1 VPPPCGEV
9 GAPSFSWGE
18 LIPGAQ
24 HFTQRAMSTR
34 LAKRLDVVQPSAT
47 LAVSARAAALK
58 AQGKTIYAFGVGEP
72 DFDTP
77 EHIRDAA
84 KLSLDKGA
92 TRYTAVSGT
101 PELKKAIAED
111 SQRRRGV
118 PCDPSQIVVG
128 VGAKHVLFNLAIAL
142 YEPGDEVIIPAPYW
156 VSYPEQVRL
165 VGAEAVIVET
175 TEESGFRLT
184 PQQLEKALTP
194 KTKAVILCTPSNPT
208 GSAYPESEIKAIC
221 EVMAKHDAWL
231 IVDEIYASL
240 VYDNY
245 KPVSALTVSSAKDKV
260 IVVDGVSKTYAMT
273 GWRIGW
279 SITPPHVA
287 KVIDMVQSQSTTNAA
302 AVAQAAAVAALTGT
316 QAPVE
321 AMRKRFEARRD
332 LTVDRLNAIPG
343 VKCRKPEGAFYAFA
357 DFRGLLGLPWAKAK
371 TGKLADDMDIAT
383 FLIEEAGCA
392 AVPGSAFGAPGYMRF
407 SYATSEDNIEK
418 GLAAAKAAVER
429 ARGA

>member
-1 VPPPCGEV
+1 MP
-9 GAPSFSWGE
+9 
-18 LIPGAQ
+18 
-24 HFTQRAMSTR
+24 TR

-47 LAVSARAAALK
+47 LAVSAKAAALK

-77 EHIRDAA
+77 AHVRDAA
-84 KLSLDKGA
+84 KYALDKGQ

-101 PELKKAIAED
+101 PELRKAIAED
-111 SQRRRGV
+111 SQKRRSV
-118 PCDPSQIVVG
+118 PCKPEQVVVG
-128 VGAKHVLFNLAIAL
+128 VGAKHVLFNLALAL

-165 VGAEAVIVET
+165 AGAEPVIVET
-175 TEESGFRLT
+175 TEESGFRMT
-184 PQQLEKALTP
+184 AAQLEKAITP

-208 GSAYPESEIKAIC
+208 GSAYAENDLRALV

-240 VYDNY
+240 VYDGF
-245 KPVSALTVSSAKDKV
+245 KSVSALTLASEANRDRI

-279 SITPPHVA
+279 SITPAPLA
-287 KVIDMVQSQSTTNAA
+287 KSIDIVQGQSTTNPA
-302 AVAQAAAVAALTGT
+302 AVAQAAAIAAITGP
-316 QAPVE
+316 QESVE
-321 AMRKRFEARRD
+321 AMRVRFEKRRD
-332 LTVDRLNAIPG
+332 LMVDRLRAIPG

-357 DFRGLLGLPWAKAK
+357 DFRALLGLPSSHAAS
-371 TGKLADDMDIAT
+371 GKLADDMEIAK
-383 FLIEEAGCA
+383 FLLEEAGCA
-392 AVPGSAFGAPGYMRF
+392 AVPGSAFGAPGYLRF
-407 SYATSEDNIEK
+407 SYATSEENIEK

-429 ARGA
+429 AR

>member
-1 VPPPCGEV
+1 M
-9 GAPSFSWGE
+9 
-18 LIPGAQ
+18 
-24 HFTQRAMSTR
+24 TTR
-34 LAKRLDVVQPSAT
+34 LAKRLEVVQPSAT

-58 AQGKTIYAFGVGEP
+58 AQGKTIYPFGVGEP

-77 EHIRDAA
+77 VHIRDAA
-84 KLSLDKGA
+84 KVALDKGA

-111 SQRRRGV
+111 SQKRRGV

-128 VGAKHVLFNLAIAL
+128 VGAKHVLFDLALAL

-165 VGAEAVIVET
+165 VGAEPVIVQT
-175 TEESGFRLT
+175 TEEDGFRLR
-184 PQQLEKALTP
+184 PEALEKALTP

-208 GSAYPESEIKAIC
+208 GSAYAEADMRAIC
-221 EVMAKHDAWL
+221 EVMARHDAWL
-231 IVDEIYASL
+231 IVDEIYAEL
-240 VYDNY
+240 VYDGFEH
-245 KPVSALTVSSAKDKV
+245 VSALTLSSAKDRV

-287 KVIDMVQSQSTTNAA
+287 KVLDMVQSQSTTNAA
-302 AVAQAAAVAALTGT
+302 AVAQAATVAALTGSKE
-316 QAPVE
+316 PVE
-321 AMRKRFEARRD
+321 SMRKRFESRRD
-332 LTVDRLNAIPG
+332 LIVERLSAIPG

-357 DFRGLLGLPWAKAK
+357 DFRGLLGLPWSGAAS
-371 TGKLADDMDIAT
+371 GKLADDLEIAK
-383 FLIEEAGCA
+383 FLLEESGCA

-407 SYATSEDNIEK
+407 SYATSEENIEK
-418 GLAAAKAAVER
+418 GLAAAKAVVEA
-429 ARGA
+429 ARSKG

>member
-1 VPPPCGEV
+1 MP
-9 GAPSFSWGE
+9 
-18 LIPGAQ
+18 
-24 HFTQRAMSTR
+24 TR

-47 LAVSARAAALK
+47 LAVSARAAALR

-84 KLSLDKGA
+84 KHGLDKGA
-92 TRYTAVSGT
+92 TRYTAVTGT
-101 PELKKAIAED
+101 PELKRAIVED
-111 SQRRRGV
+111 SQRRRDV

-142 YEPGDEVIIPAPYW
+142 YEPGDEVIVPAPYW

-165 VGAEAVIVET
+165 VGAEPVIVET
-175 TEESGFRLT
+175 TEEAGFRLT
-184 PQQLEKALTP
+184 PAQLEKSLTD

-208 GSAYPESEIKAIC
+208 GSAYPESEIRALC

-240 VYDNY
+240 VYDGF
-245 KPVSALTVSSAKDKV
+245 KHVSALTVSSARDKI

-287 KVIDMVQSQSTTNAA
+287 KVLDVVQSQSTTNPA
-302 AVAQAAAVAALTGT
+302 AVAQAGAVAALNGT

-321 AMRKRFEARRD
+321 EMRKRFEARRD
-332 LTVDRLNAIPG
+332 LIVERLNAIPG

-371 TGKLADDMDIAT
+371 SGKLADDIDIAT

-407 SYATSEDNIEK
+407 SYATSEENIEK
-418 GLAAAKAAVER
+418 GLAAAKEAVAR